1 MEDLFSHIFGH
12 GGGMGGMGG
21 MGSMFGKSSCLTTP
35 LTKFCIR
42 ECRFRNF
49 HENNLKNFCP
59 LKGTKF
65 SLNMVLSRDT
75 LSKVAD
81 WDVIKTVFKFDVK
94 SLRSFLFQLT

>member
-21 MGSMFGKSSCLTTP
+21 MGSMFGKSSCLTAP

-42 ECRFRNF
+42 ECRFRTF

-81 WDVIKTVFKFDVK
+81 WDVIKTVFNLTS
-94 SLRSFLFQLT
+94 SLCVRFFFS